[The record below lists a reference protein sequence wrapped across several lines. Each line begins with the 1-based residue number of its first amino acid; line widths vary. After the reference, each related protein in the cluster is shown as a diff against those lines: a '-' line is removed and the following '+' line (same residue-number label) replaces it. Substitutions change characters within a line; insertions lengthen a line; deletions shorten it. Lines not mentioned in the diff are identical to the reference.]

1 MGKRK
6 VHRTFRS
13 ASSRRLRSKARVPL
27 YLFLFF
33 SAVYL
38 LLGQGLLN
46 IRFIYKQS
54 IKFVSVTSGDETV
67 RAALT
72 ERFVENHTLEL
83 NPKGAAARIVPRGRD
98 GRAFSYFGIAKSLWN
113 IPFFLLSKIPQQ
125 LSPAFRGLEGSFIS
139 FSNTIL
145 STLLIMALW
154 FLLRDLGFSV
164 QSTLL
169 TLFTYGF
176 ATMAFSHAK
185 YNVIEPMVSLSLVL
199 TFLFL
204 FRFRHSHRLFHLV
217 LAALFLGIGMHTRA
231 STILAAPLALGYLWF
246 CFRNKNQRKLFWKAA
261 SVFVLVLVP
270 FIALQ
275 LAYNFY
281 RYGNLLEFG
290 YGLKGDYFIFSPLTI
305 LHNAFATLVSPYGGL
320 FVCAPVLLFS
330 LMGAREFFRKH
341 REEAWFLV
349 GTGVVFWLLF
359 AAWWYWF
366 AFYAGGPRF
375 LGQIHFLFLPF
386 LAQGLEHRHRWSG
399 WLRGLFWAAFLWGFM
414 VNALFIVASPRRA
427 RYIEGARNLIK
438 HRPTTPPNPTPRE
451 VWNPLNSHIV
461 EQFQQVVDMVVQ
473 KEIRIIPQTGIRKFF
488 NTPNFWWLHYRNMG
502 VSLFWIYLAV
512 VILLGLALWSAGQ
525 LKRAYDLSGRG
536 RSARLQ

>member
-6 VHRTFRS
+6 AYRLFS
-13 ASSRRLRSKARVPL
+13 PLRSHPRIRVPL

-38 LLGQGLLN
+38 LLGQGVLN
-46 IRFIYKQS
+46 IRVSPTKFIMMDIS
-54 IKFVSVTSGDETV
+54 DEII
-67 RAALT
+67 RGSLT
-72 ERFVENHTLEL
+72 ERMVENHTLEL
-83 NPKGAAARIVPRGRD
+83 NPKGVAARIVPKGRD

-113 IPFFLLSKIPQQ
+113 IPFFLLSKIPQR
-125 LSPAFRGLEGSFIS
+125 LSPAFRGNEGAFIS
-139 FSNTIL
+139 FSNAFL
-145 STLLIMALW
+145 SALLIVALW
-154 FLLRDLGFSV
+154 LLLRDLGFSV
-164 QSTLL
+164 QSTML

-204 FRFRHSHRLFHLV
+204 FRFRHSHRPFHLV
-217 LAALFLGIGMHTRA
+217 LAALFLGTGMH
-231 STILAAPLALGYLWF
+231 ILAAPLAVGYLWL
-246 CFRNKNQRKLFWKAA
+246 CFRNKDQRRVFWKAS
-261 SVFVLVLVP
+261 SVFVLALAP

-330 LMGAREFFRKH
+330 LIGAREFFRKH
-341 REEAWFLV
+341 REEAWLLV

-359 AAWWYWF
+359 AAWWFWF
-366 AFYAGGPRF
+366 GFYAGGPRF

-386 LAQGLEHRHRWSG
+386 LAQGLEHRHRWPG
-399 WLRGLFWAAFLWGFM
+399 WLRGLFWAAFVWGFV
-414 VNALFIVASPRRA
+414 VNALYIVASPRRA
-427 RYIEGARNLIK
+427 RYLEQLRYVLEHK
-438 HRPTTPPNPTPRE
+438 PPPPPNPTLSE
-451 VWNPLNSHIV
+451 VWNPKNSWIV
-461 EQFQQVVDMVVQ
+461 KQAQQIVDMVVR
-473 KEIRIIPQTGIRKFF
+473 KKIKLVPQPPIRKFF

-502 VSLFWIYLAV
+502 VSLFWIYLAIA
-512 VILLGLALWSAGQ
+512 ILLGLALWSAGRLRQ
-525 LKRAYDLSGRG
+525 AYDLSGQSHASLR
-536 RSARLQ
+536 R